1 MPTLRPAGVTR
12 TALLVLLSLSL
23 SACSLKKMAVNSVA
37 GMLSESGSTFSS
49 DEDPEL
55 VRDAVPFALKLYE
68 SLLESVPEN
77 QDLLRATCS
86 VFTQYAY
93 AFVQLDAEVVE
104 QEDFLKAEDMRAR
117 TLKLYLRGRGYCL
130 RALELRHAGVGQTLM
145 LDPENA
151 LGWTR
156 ERDVELLYWTGTS
169 WGAAISLGQDQPALV
184 ADLPAVRALMRRAL
198 ALDDAW
204 SDGAIHS
211 AMISLEAL
219 PEAMGGSPRRA
230 REHFKRAVEL
240 SDGLDPGPYVTLA
253 ASVSVPSQDR
263 AEFEALLK
271 QALAIDTDARP
282 ANRLPAL
289 LAQERGGRLLA
300 DIDALFFDEEVA
312 ERNVP

>member
-1 MPTLRPAGVTR
+1 MRGFTMPTLRPAGVTR

-145 LDPENA
+145 LDPRTPSVGRASETSNCSIGQA
-151 LGWTR
+151 RPG
-156 ERDVELLYWTGTS
+156 ERPFPSGRISRRSSPTS
-169 WGAAISLGQDQPALV
+169 PPCAPSC
-184 ADLPAVRALMRRAL
+184 AVR
-198 ALDDAW
+198 
-204 SDGAIHS
+204 
-211 AMISLEAL
+211 
-219 PEAMGGSPRRA
+219 SPSTTR
-230 REHFKRAVEL
+230 
-240 SDGLDPGPYVTLA
+240 GPM
-253 ASVSVPSQDR
+253 VPS
-263 AEFEALLK
+263 
-271 QALAIDTDARP
+271 TAR
-282 ANRLPAL
+282 
-289 LAQERGGRLLA
+289 
-300 DIDALFFDEEVA
+300 
-312 ERNVP
+312 

>member
-1 MPTLRPAGVTR
+1 
-12 TALLVLLSLSL
+12 
-23 SACSLKKMAVNSVA
+23 
-37 GMLSESGSTFSS
+37 
-49 DEDPEL
+49 
-55 VRDAVPFALKLYE
+55 
-68 SLLESVPEN
+68 
-77 QDLLRATCS
+77 
-86 VFTQYAY
+86 
-93 AFVQLDAEVVE
+93 
-104 QEDFLKAEDMRAR
+104 
-117 TLKLYLRGRGYCL
+117 
-130 RALELRHAGVGQTLM
+130 
-145 LDPENA
+145 
-151 LGWTR
+151 
-156 ERDVELLYWTGTS
+156 
-169 WGAAISLGQDQPALV
+169 
-184 ADLPAVRALMRRAL
+184 MRRAL

-263 AEFEALLK
+263 AEFEALLE
-271 QALAIDTDARP
+271 QALAIDTDASP

-289 LAQERGGRLLA
+289 LAQERGRRLLA

>member
-104 QEDFLKAEDMRAR
+104 
-117 TLKLYLRGRGYCL
+117 
-130 RALELRHAGVGQTLM
+130 
-145 LDPENA
+145 
-151 LGWTR
+151 
-156 ERDVELLYWTGTS
+156 
-169 WGAAISLGQDQPALV
+169 
-184 ADLPAVRALMRRAL
+184 
-198 ALDDAW
+198 
-204 SDGAIHS
+204 
-211 AMISLEAL
+211 
-219 PEAMGGSPRRA
+219 
-230 REHFKRAVEL
+230 
-240 SDGLDPGPYVTLA
+240 
-253 ASVSVPSQDR
+253 
-263 AEFEALLK
+263 
-271 QALAIDTDARP
+271 
-282 ANRLPAL
+282 
-289 LAQERGGRLLA
+289 
-300 DIDALFFDEEVA
+300 
-312 ERNVP
+312 